1 MRKLFTVLA
10 VIVVGAGASTQAGML
25 NPLDMG
31 LGVRAMGL
39 GGAYTAL
46 ARGTE
51 SLLYN
56 PAGLAHQNGIRADT
70 SYTAAMGEFGVGW
83 LAGAMP
89 SLGAGVA
96 YLSVGDIVDPQG
108 DPLAYRQFA
117 LVAGGGIALARLPIP
132 APFPGA
138 VGGSL
143 KLCSTRAADHSA
155 GGIALDIAA
164 QARLPVPFGNLDV
177 GLALRDL
184 GLGLGIGEEG
194 GGWSTEF
201 AVGASLS
208 LPFDVFAA
216 LELSSYYTALGV
228 GWQPLDVLEVR
239 TGVQLATGIA
249 RWALGLGVGW
259 ESFFLDYGLM
269 THPQLGTTHRLGFG
283 IDLGAL
289 LGM

>member
-1 MRKLFTVLA
+1 MKRLIALATVLLIGTWA
-10 VIVVGAGASTQAGML
+10 SAGVL

-51 SLLYN
+51 SLLFN
-56 PAGLAHQNGIRADT
+56 PAGLAHQNGVRADT

-96 YLSVGDIVDPQG
+96 YLSVGDIVDPEG
-108 DPLAYRQFA
+108 NPLAFRQFS
-117 LVAGGGIALARLPIP
+117 LVAGGGLNLARLPIP

-138 VGGSL
+138 VGGGL

-155 GGIALDIAA
+155 VGIALDIAA
-164 QARLPVPFGNLDV
+164 QARLPLPFGDLDV
-177 GLALRDL
+177 GLAVRDL

-194 GGWSTEF
+194 GGWSTEIALGA
-201 AVGASLS
+201 AVS
-208 LPFDVFAA
+208 LPMDVFAA
-216 LELSSYYTALGV
+216 VELSTHYTALGV
-228 GWQPLDVLEVR
+228 GWQPVDVLEVR
-239 TGVQLATGIA
+239 GGLQLATGIV

-259 ESFFLDYGLM
+259 EEFTLDYALM

-283 IDLGAL
+283 VDVGAL
-289 LGM
+289 LGL